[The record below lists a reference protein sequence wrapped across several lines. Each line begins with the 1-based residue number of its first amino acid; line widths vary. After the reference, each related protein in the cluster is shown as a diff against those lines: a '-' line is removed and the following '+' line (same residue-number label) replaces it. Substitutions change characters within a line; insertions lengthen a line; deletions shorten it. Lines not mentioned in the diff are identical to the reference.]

1 MSRYYNPT
9 RVDPSS
15 DTCLRKRF
23 HDRESRARFRC
34 NSFIRH
40 SRLPAQRLSRS
51 RESGKTWG
59 GNKRNKKVVKSERE
73 RDSADEVER
82 GQRRSLLRGFARTPR
97 RSPRVSKVPTTRVK
111 WILNPLA
118 ATKTSK
124 TMNVRAITRSGREHA
139 PHVEHL
145 PRTRTAL
152 RAERK
157 LHPRPLTGLRRG
169 SPLSRRR
176 RRRCR
181 RRRRHHRR
189 RRRRPSA
196 THNEKTS
203 HSLARYAHQPSL
215 TDPNFVVVVVIDGT
229 RS

>member
-23 HDRESRARFRC
+23 HDRESRARFQC

-111 WILNPLA
+111 WIRIRSPRQRRQRRWTCDYEKRPRARSPRGASPTNAYGPARREKA
-118 ATKTSK
+118 APPTANGTAPRFPFIPSASASASASASPSPPPPPSPPSPTVGDAQRK
-124 TMNVRAITRSGREHA
+124 NVAQPRPVRASTKLDRS
-139 PHVEHL
+139 
-145 PRTRTAL
+145 
-152 RAERK
+152 
-157 LHPRPLTGLRRG
+157 
-169 SPLSRRR
+169 
-176 RRRCR
+176 
-181 RRRRHHRR
+181 
-189 RRRRPSA
+189 
-196 THNEKTS
+196 
-203 HSLARYAHQPSL
+203 
-215 TDPNFVVVVVIDGT
+215 
-229 RS
+229 